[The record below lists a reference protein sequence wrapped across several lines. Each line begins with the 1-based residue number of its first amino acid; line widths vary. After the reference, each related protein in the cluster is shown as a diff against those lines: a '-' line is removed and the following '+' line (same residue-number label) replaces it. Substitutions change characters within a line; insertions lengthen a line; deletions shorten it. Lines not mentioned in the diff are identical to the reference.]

1 MFSQVVISTIATR
14 VSIKDNKLAGRIRP
28 WQDMKPARGK

>member
-14 VSIKDNKLAGRIRP
+14 VSIKDNKLAINSRIRP
-28 WQDMKPARGK
+28 